1 MQVAGID
8 LAWGSRARTGVALTD
23 EHGALVKS
31 ASVTTDEQI
40 ADFLSGSLP
49 AVIAIDAPIIVTN
62 ASGMRDCERD
72 LSKDFRRFHAGTHPT
87 NMSRP
92 SMQPEPRAKRLLQ
105 THGWTADVGL
115 SPGPLSP
122 VAIEVYPHSSM
133 VGLFG
138 LDRVIAY
145 KGKRGRTLDSRA
157 EQFDRLFDLMELH
170 CDDPLRLTER
180 DRWHELRHSAREAKT
195 QSRLNLIEDE
205 LDAIFCAY
213 VAWVFVTTPAALV
226 TYGAAEGGV
235 IVTFPPPA

>member
-1 MQVAGID
+1 
-8 LAWGSRARTGVALTD
+8 
-23 EHGALVKS
+23 
-31 ASVTTDEQI
+31 
-40 ADFLSGSLP
+40 
-49 AVIAIDAPIIVTN
+49 
-62 ASGMRDCERD
+62 
-72 LSKDFRRFHAGTHPT
+72 
-87 NMSRP
+87 
-92 SMQPEPRAKRLLQ
+92 
-105 THGWTADVGL
+105 
-115 SPGPLSP
+115 
-122 VAIEVYPHSSM
+122 M

-145 KGKRGRTLDSRA
+145 KGNRGRTLDSRA

-170 CDDPLRLTER
+170 CDDPLQLTER

>member
-1 MQVAGID
+1 
-8 LAWGSRARTGVALTD
+8 
-23 EHGALVKS
+23 
-31 ASVTTDEQI
+31 
-40 ADFLSGSLP
+40 
-49 AVIAIDAPIIVTN
+49 
-62 ASGMRDCERD
+62 
-72 LSKDFRRFHAGTHPT
+72 
-87 NMSRP
+87 
-92 SMQPEPRAKRLLQ
+92 
-105 THGWTADVGL
+105 
-115 SPGPLSP
+115 
-122 VAIEVYPHSSM
+122 M

-145 KGKRGRTLDSRA
+145 KGKRGRTLDSRT

-170 CDDPLRLTER
+170 CDDPLRLTES
-180 DRWHELRHSAREAKT
+180 DRWHELRHRAREAKT